1 MKQKYINTE
10 DTKSLVFVAM
20 SSDSNS
26 LQYRSSARHG
36 GALSRNDW
44 SPQHA
49 AWKDLLLGL
58 AIHHATSNCCIHVR
72 TSQQPT
78 DVPSASLSATPC
90 RARLHIHR
98 LRGDT
103 VTAPPK
109 ARFLSRRQKRAEAP
123 HHLNLTDRK
132 ILFFS
137 KKTDFKNTQFEAKII
152 SLLAKRKRLNKPQCT
167 SCQYVSPSVLLS
179 RAVNSAGWPHFN
191 NLV

>member
-1 MKQKYINTE
+1 MIDRLST
-10 DTKSLVFVAM
+10 L
-20 SSDSNS
+20 
-26 LQYRSSARHG
+26 HG
-36 GALSRNDW
+36 
-44 SPQHA
+44 
-49 AWKDLLLGL
+49 K
-58 AIHHATSNCCIHVR
+58 TFC
-72 TSQQPT
+72 
-78 DVPSASLSATPC
+78 SASRYIMRRRTVVSMSEHRNNRPTSLLPPCQLRLAVHAFTYTGSVGTPSPP
-90 RARLHIHR
+90 
-98 LRGDT
+98 
-103 VTAPPK
+103 PPK

>member
-1 MKQKYINTE
+1 ME
-10 DTKSLVFVAM
+10 
-20 SSDSNS
+20 
-26 LQYRSSARHG
+26 RPSARPRDTSCDVELLYPCQNIATTDRRPFCLPVSY
-36 GALSRNDW
+36 AL
-44 SPQHA
+44 PC
-49 AWKDLLLGL
+49 
-58 AIHHATSNCCIHVR
+58 T
-72 TSQQPT
+72 
-78 DVPSASLSATPC
+78 PSHTP
-90 RARLHIHR
+90 APWGHR
-98 LRGDT
+98 HRP
-103 VTAPPK
+103 PPK